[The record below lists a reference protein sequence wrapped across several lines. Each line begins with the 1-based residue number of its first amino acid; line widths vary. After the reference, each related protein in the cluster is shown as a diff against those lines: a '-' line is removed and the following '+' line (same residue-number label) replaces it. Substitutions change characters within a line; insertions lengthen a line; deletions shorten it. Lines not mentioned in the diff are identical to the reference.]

1 MVYEVNFLNLK
12 DHLFL
17 QIKNLILQIIFL
29 SLTSLQQ
36 VDSLYSWDLEY
47 KGRRTFY
54 FFSI

>member
-1 MVYEVNFLNLK
+1 MVYEVNLLNLK